1 MTCLAGTTIP
11 RPREFG
17 HVASFLALW
26 LLVLAIPAR
35 ADVRILA
42 SPGGEV
48 GSYTIYQAV
57 LSVAAVRSTG
67 DRRRT
72 LLLSLHAGAEQY
84 PP

>member
-1 MTCLAGTTIP
+1 MHDHSGFH
-11 RPREFG
+11 REFG
-17 HVASFLALW
+17 HVASFVALG
-26 LLVLAIPAR
+26 LLVVAIPAR

-48 GSYTIYQAV
+48 GSYIKRFG
-57 LSVAAVRSTG
+57 VAAVRPTG